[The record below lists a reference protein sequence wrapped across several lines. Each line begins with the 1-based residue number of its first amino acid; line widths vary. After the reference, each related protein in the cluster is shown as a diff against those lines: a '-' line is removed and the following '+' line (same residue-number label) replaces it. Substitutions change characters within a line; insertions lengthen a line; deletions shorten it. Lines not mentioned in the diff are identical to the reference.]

1 MDPLTAFLCGFGAC
15 LLLWLTTEVS
25 WPRRRELE
33 ATPEEEFG
41 LDPKN
46 PCSILVLAYRPVFV
60 PTRGRLLDRY
70 GRARRKSKP
79 NDKEPREG
87 LVGAYEHNL
96 STS

>member
-41 LDPKN
+41 LDPKKT
-46 PCSILVLAYRPVFV
+46 PVRFWFLRTARFLFPHAV
-60 PTRGRLLDRY
+60 AFWIDMA
-70 GRARRKSKP
+70 RARRKSKP

-87 LVGAYEHNL
+87 A
-96 STS
+96 